1 MPPKSPNC
9 YAAEN
14 NPKGPYISTV
24 LGGVPQVGL
33 HNLDSLA
40 KVLGQ
45 VPFLTAMGIV

>member
-24 LGGVPQVGL
+24 LGGAGHQLPHL
-33 HNLDSLA
+33 
-40 KVLGQ
+40 
-45 VPFLTAMGIV
+45 LTAHAL

>member
-24 LGGVPQVGL
+24 LDVAM
-33 HNLDSLA
+33 LA
-40 KVLGQ
+40 L
-45 VPFLTAMGIV
+45 MS

>member
-24 LGGVPQVGL
+24 LAGVN
-33 HNLDSLA
+33 HFA
-40 KVLGQ
+40 
-45 VPFLTAMGIV
+45 

>member
-24 LGGVPQVGL
+24 LAAGATRLAPSATHALDGL
-33 HNLDSLA
+33 S
-40 KVLGQ
+40 
-45 VPFLTAMGIV
+45 